1 MSELLSVVASIA
13 GLVQISEKIIGLA
26 NQLYYSSKDAPESI
40 CRIKNGMGQLNLIL
54 RQIQRLIERY
64 ERGCSN
70 QNRLTMIPLPLEELI
85 TILSGCVSVYSALD
99 KKLSNLV
106 PGLDETMPENPILQ
120 TNATS
125 SAASSF
131 MCVKWDLWK
140 ESEVVG
146 IIGNIEQDKLSLL
159 MMLTIIQR

>member
-1 MSELLSVVASIA
+1 MSEPLSVVASIA

-40 CRIKNGMGQLNLIL
+40 CRIKDGMGQLNLIL

-64 ERGCSN
+64 ERGSN
-70 QNRLTMIPLPLEELI
+70 QNGLTMLPLPLEELI

-146 IIGNIEQDKLSLL
+146 IIRNIEQDKLSLL